1 MVLAA
6 DSQLKEAVM
15 YEHIQYVSGLLTP
28 MTQCHH
34 AGLQSSSLSSGSE
47 APRRMTGSLQGS
59 TRAAKQGERHIRH
72 ARFSISVAP
81 ARPSSVQC
89 NKTSLTQSLSAKCCS
104 STTANDE
111 FPEGSSGFVTGEPGE
126 KYLPHSDWK
135 GKRGCSDVS

>member
-6 DSQLKEAVM
+6 DSQFKEAAI

-47 APRRMTGSLQGS
+47 APRRTTGSLQDS
-59 TRAAKQGERHIRH
+59 TRAAKQEERHICH
-72 ARFSISVAP
+72 VSFSISMVP
-81 ARPSSVQC
+81 AHLSSVQC

-104 STTANDE
+104 NTTANDE
-111 FPEGSSGFVTGEPGE
+111 FPEGHRDSSQGNQENG
-126 KYLPHSDWK
+126 DWK
-135 GKRGCSDVS
+135 GKMWVFKCLLTP